1 MFDFDLE
8 IKKIRPINLKDMELN
23 QYRINDNIIKSII
36 LYNKSIAEVKANNL
50 DLAIKDLKK
59 ALSYNRSFSEAV
71 RLLGLCYVNK
81 KAYRRAEKTFKKL
94 AKYEIYSDLA
104 KEYLKNLIIERTMYK
119 TMDAIKRV
127 KAGSNNK
134 KNQFIL
140 TQYLRGKIIIGLS
153 ILIIVMVGFIVS
165 YGGPSNLQTVWKKTQ
180 ATNKVVDSEKKTDKN
195 SEENKILSEKNT
207 ISHED
212 YENMQKKL
220 EDTKLELDNYKNK
233 YDILTMLN
241 EVEKSF
247 KDGNY
252 EKAAGTLI
260 NMKNMNF
267 DDETKIKFDK
277 LWANIKT
284 NALWTIYNQ
293 GNRLYKQAKYKE
305 ALPKL
310 KIASE
315 IDSNLDIM
323 PWITYQIG
331 VCYKET
337 NDNTNAL
344 VYFQKIKDNYPK
356 SNYASSAERM
366 INQIGNKKNNV
377 IVNKQ

>member
-8 IKKIRPINLKDMELN
+8 IKKIQPINLKDMELN

-36 LYNKSIAEVKANNL
+36 LYNKSIAEIKANNL

-59 ALSYNRSFSEAV
+59 ALSYNRSFSEAIK
-71 RLLGLCYVNK
+71 LLGLCYVNNK
-81 KAYRRAEKTFKKL
+81 EYRRAEKTFKKL
-94 AKYEIYSDLA
+94 AEYEIYSDLA

-119 TMDAIKRV
+119 TMDAIRRV
-127 KAGSNNK
+127 KADSNNK
-134 KNQFIL
+134 KNQSIL
-140 TQYLRGKIIIGLS
+140 TKYLRGKIIIGLS
-153 ILIIVMVGFIVS
+153 ILIIVMVGFIIIHRV
-165 YGGPSNLQTVWKKTQ
+165 PSNLKTAWKKAQ
-180 ATNKVVDSEKKTDKN
+180 ATNKVVNSEEKADKN
-195 SEENKILSEKNT
+195 SEKNKTLSKKNT
-207 ISHED
+207 ISYED
-212 YENMQKKL
+212 YEDIQRKL
-220 EDTKLELDNYKNK
+220 KYTKLELDNYKNK
-233 YDILTMLN
+233 YNIYKKKYDVLTMLN

-252 EKAAGTLI
+252 EKAAGILI

-267 DDETKIKFDK
+267 DDETKIKFNK
-277 LWANIKT
+277 LWADIKT

-293 GNRLYKQAKYKE
+293 GNRLYKEAKYKE

-315 IDSNLDIM
+315 IDPSLDIM

-344 VYFQKIKDNYPK
+344 VYFQKVKDNYPK
-356 SNYASSAERM
+356 SKYVSSAERM
-366 INQIGNKKNNV
+366 INQIGNKK
-377 IVNKQ
+377 